1 MPSSSIGP
9 ALPGHEPA
17 AGARRRP
24 LPEDVLDLLLLGVV
38 PVGLHLVELELTL
51 ERSRRQADDLVRVQR
66 VQGAGGELEE
76 GDGLLAP
83 LHECGDAPLAF
94 QDPPEDL
101 GEGADSLV
109 DVDTLPRRQG
119 KRDAEG
125 AADVLADLHRSADED
140 EARLDDA
147 LLAPVREEPFE
158 DARELL
164 LGGRR
169 DDGGPGPA
177 DRRGAAGRLE
187 CDRDGVEEAQGR
199 IENGPDRL
207 VEEPPLGEDGL
218 ERLQEGEITIGR
230 HGCDVLPRLLGPE
243 S

>member
-1 MPSSSIGP
+1 MDAIDERHAFGVAPLGLDEARLLERSGGEAGELLDEAHLLRGEDEGAPSRHRQEAEDRLSVLERDGEAAAAAGALAVVGVGVVVVEGGAVSRERPDEDAVVVDRP

-24 LPEDVLDLLLLGVV
+24 LPEDVLDLLLLRVV

-83 LHECGDAPLAF
+83 LHERGDAPLAF

-125 AADVLADLHRSADED
+125 TADVLARPSPE
-140 EARLDDA
+140 
-147 LLAPVREEPFE
+147 
-158 DARELL
+158 
-164 LGGRR
+164 RR
-169 DDGGPGPA
+169 
-177 DRRGAAGRLE
+177 RR
-187 CDRDGVEEAQGR
+187 
-199 IENGPDRL
+199 
-207 VEEPPLGEDGL
+207 
-218 ERLQEGEITIGR
+218 
-230 HGCDVLPRLLGPE
+230 
-243 S
+243 